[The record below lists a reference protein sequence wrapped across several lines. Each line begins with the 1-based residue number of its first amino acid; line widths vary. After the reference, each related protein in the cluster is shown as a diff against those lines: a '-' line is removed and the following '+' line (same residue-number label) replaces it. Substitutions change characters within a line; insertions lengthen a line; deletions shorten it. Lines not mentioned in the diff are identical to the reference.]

1 MTQDNLLKSAIA
13 DANAIR
19 ETAIANAKEMM
30 LESFK
35 PTFDTLVSK
44 GLRKEALEDTSK
56 IGDTKVTVDNPGPKD
71 SSKASWDSSDVGEDG
86 LTGSEVLPLG
96 KGKVVEADATASTAD
111 SNHGVPFGKGKR
123 QEKVSLPEGEFPGE
137 GELDIEVEPELGA
150 PEDIH
155 IDAGH
160 VDLDSDEDDL
170 DLESII
176 RELESDTEPN
186 FEKSPDDGFGANNG
200 GKGNYNVP
208 PQIPVPNAKPD
219 MAARDGYGSDEGGKG
234 DEVMEDWDDPMAGK
248 KVDGW
253 KTDSK
258 FRTESDHAST
268 SRKTDGAGGK
278 EVSPGDAVTEQSLEE
293 ILREMEADGSVVE
306 SEKIATENVELK
318 RSLKEHRDVIRHLQS
333 RINEVNMLN
342 AKLLYTNKL
351 FRSFELNGAQKMN
364 IVETFDRCSTLREV
378 KLVYATK
385 AESLSGKFGKKSSKT
400 ISESLGSKPVG
411 STKPKSETA
420 AVLAESFNEESRN
433 RLRKLAG
440 IKKQIL

>member
-35 PTFDTLVSK
+35 PTFDTLVTK
-44 GLRKEALEDTSK
+44 GLRKESLEDTSK
-56 IGDTKVTVDNPGPKD
+56 IGDGKVTVDNPGPKD
-71 SSKASWDSSDVGEDG
+71 PSKASWDSSDVGEDG
-86 LTGSEVLPLG
+86 LSGSEVLPLG
-96 KGKVVEADATASTAD
+96 KGKVVEGEAATSSTAD

-137 GELDIEVEPELGA
+137 GELDIEVEPEIGGPEVDLGFGGEGA
-150 PEDIH
+150 PGED
-155 IDAGH
+155 
-160 VDLDSDEDDL
+160 EL
-170 DLESII
+170 DLEAII

-186 FEKSPDDGFGANNG
+186 FPKSPNDGYGANNA
-200 GKGNYNVP
+200 GKGNYDVP
-208 PQIPVPNAKPD
+208 PQIPVPDRKPD
-219 MAARDGYGSDEGGKG
+219 MAAHDGYGSDEGGKG

-253 KTDSK
+253 KVGSK
-258 FRTESDHAST
+258 FESASV
-268 SRKTDGAGGK
+268 SKKSDGAGGK
-278 EVSPGDAVTEQSLEE
+278 EVSPGDKVTGNDLSEQSLEE

-385 AESLSGKFGKKSSKT
+385 AESLSGKFGGKKTKT
-400 ISESLGSKPVG
+400 ISENFGSKPVS
-411 STKPKSETA
+411 STKPKSESA
-420 AVLAESFNEESRN
+420 AILTEDTSVADRM
-433 RLRKLAG
+433 RKLAG
-440 IKKQIL
+440 IKKPIL